1 MNQSMNKLIFIEHQ
15 LWDEP
20 CSRSK
25 RIQRVNKSAKI
36 PALREFTFQW
46 EALLEEM
53 TFNQTLD
60 E

>member
-1 MNQSMNKLIFIEHQ
+1 MGIVLGARGYK
-15 LWDEP
+15 
-20 CSRSK
+20 
-25 RIQRVNKSAKI
+25 RVNKSAKI

-53 TFNQTLD
+53 TFKEALN

>member
-1 MNQSMNKLIFIEHQ
+1 MNQSLNKWIFIEHQ
-15 LWDEP
+15 LWDGP

-25 RIQRVNKSAKI
+25 TIQRVNKSAKI

-53 TFNQTLD
+53 TFNQPLD